1 MHDRHVVA
9 VSSLKIAGGDVLLG
23 LEGVPPAVVRASDHK
38 SLGELKLPRD
48 GNKEEKGLNV
58 RIYKEETGP
67 RSGN

>member
-1 MHDRHVVA
+1 MDWRGCHQ
-9 VSSLKIAGGDVLLG
+9 LWYI
-23 LEGVPPAVVRASDHK
+23 SDNK

-67 RSGN
+67 RSGS